1 MEGIVTLI
9 IIIIV
14 FNIFNFLARSIRGG
28 RQVEQQKVPV
38 GIDDMPPK
46 ESVRLWKDDDDVYSR
61 SVSPGD
67 SDIYDAGA
75 HYDGRH
81 GQDHGAPETEKA
93 DKNEAFKQVVRRT
106 SRPASQEIGQHS
118 GISSNLYQ
126 VLTQKEPLVAA
137 FIFHEIIDPPLALR
151 RKR

>member
-38 GIDDMPPK
+38 GIDDMSPK
-46 ESVRLWKDDDDVYSR
+46 ETVRLWKDDDVYSR
-61 SVSPGD
+61 SASPGH
-67 SDIYDAGA
+67 SDIYDTGA
-75 HYDGRH
+75 DYDRRN
-81 GQDHGAPETEKA
+81 GQEHGAPETEKP
-93 DKNEAFKQVVRRT
+93 DKKEAFEQVVRRT
-106 SRPASQEIGQHS
+106 SRPVSQEIGQHS
-118 GISSNLYQ
+118 GISANLQQ

-151 RKR
+151 RRR